1 KTAPMRD
8 AIVIVLS
15 NKTPEELMT
24 EEGKLQCKDEII
36 LTANRILG
44 DNTVKNLYFTDFV
57 MQ

>member
-1 KTAPMRD
+1 MRD